1 MVTAITATEVA
12 TNAAGTVEVSVTG
25 RGNEHLAYEFLGP
38 TFVQGRGNITLTR
51 GAGTISHFYTAP
63 AGAGRY
69 LARVRLT
76 NAQGN
81 RVEVDFEVVVAA
93 PTSRSREI
101 ALNASLGPVVTGLNG
116 RRTAAGVRW
125 TAEVSAQGSGA
136 TYAWSF
142 AGTGRFTDATAN
154 PTVLTGYD
162 AASSIGTLKVI
173 VTDAA
178 GLTTSARLWVAAG
191 MFPDA
196 LVLPAAEL
204 VINEVDYDTAARE
217 EFIEVYNAGPGSV
230 DLAGYRF
237 ELVNG
242 TNATAYA
249 SYDGVGRLASG
260 GYFVIAKQRV
270 YDNARA
276 PGLLLTDNV
285 QNGPDAIRIV
295 ETATGR
301 VVDSVHYEGAVTGA
315 GEGTPAGRDPGA
327 VATSIAAVRTP
338 STATYNGVDFATM
351 TTTPGAAN
359 TCS

>member
-1 MVTAITATEVA
+1 MIAPDMATM
-12 TNAAGTVEVSVTG
+12 
-25 RGNEHLAYEFLGP
+25 LA
-38 TFVQGRGNITLTR
+38 
-51 GAGTISHFYTAP
+51 
-63 AGAGRY
+63 
-69 LARVRLT
+69 
-76 NAQGN
+76 
-81 RVEVDFEVVVAA
+81 
-93 PTSRSREI
+93 
-101 ALNASLGPVVTGLNG
+101 
-116 RRTAAGVRW
+116 
-125 TAEVSAQGSGA
+125 
-136 TYAWSF
+136 
-142 AGTGRFTDATAN
+142 
-154 PTVLTGYD
+154 
-162 AASSIGTLKVI
+162 VI

-249 SYDGVGRLASG
+249 SYDGVGQLASG
-260 GYFVIAKQRV
+260 GYFVIAKQQV
-270 YDNARA
+270 YDNASA
-276 PGLLLTDNV
+276 PRLLLTDNV

-301 VVDSVHYEGAVTGA
+301 VVDSVHYEGAVAGA

-327 VATSIAAVRTP
+327 AATSIGRCPNAFD
-338 STATYNGVDFATM
+338 SDDNGVDFTTM
-351 TTTPGAAN
+351 TATPGAAN